1 MRIKFTATFLVL
13 LLTLSLQG
21 YAKQSEEDNL
31 KLIIFQGSD
40 WCSKCIK
47 LEKTILSDSTF
58 QKYLNQN
65 NIDMELVDFP
75 QRKKMDEIQKEKNKS
90 IAEKYDFSG
99 SFPTILLVNGEKNIV
114 SSIVFNNQKVADF
127 VVEIEQKLQ
136 SIK

>member
-1 MRIKFTATFLVL
+1 MRIKFTATFMVL

-21 YAKQSEEDNL
+21 YAKESADDDL

>member
-21 YAKQSEEDNL
+21 YAKQSADDDL

>member
-21 YAKQSEEDNL
+21 YAKQSADDDL

-114 SSIVFNNQKVADF
+114 SNIFFNNQKVDDF